1 MHYRPLPL
9 FCKCGQ
15 RPFRIT
21 QVGLTADHRLL
32 IRWWCAG
39 CNRTVY
45 GTKSLSECWRDCP
58 KPNGAETIL
67 GDDCEFDGGE
77 EDAKFLAGFGVK
89 FPESK

>member
-9 FCKCGQ
+9 FCKCGE

-58 KPNGAETIL
+58 NPDGAETIL
-67 GDDCEFDGGE
+67 GDECEFDSGDG
-77 EDAKFLAGFGVK
+77 DAKFLAELGVK
-89 FPESK
+89 FPERD